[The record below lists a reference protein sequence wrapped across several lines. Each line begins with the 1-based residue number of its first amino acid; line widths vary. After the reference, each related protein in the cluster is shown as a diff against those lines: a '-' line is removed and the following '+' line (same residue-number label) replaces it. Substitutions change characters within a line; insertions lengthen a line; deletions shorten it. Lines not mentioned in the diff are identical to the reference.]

1 MRQVVGVDLFLNAS
15 GFFALLVLLIFPW
28 INPVPAETDVPPPGQ
43 IYVKITWNAHVDVD
57 LWLKSPDDPL
67 AVGYSRKDA
76 QTAWALLRD
85 DLGNDP
91 DPHNEETGFAR
102 SMPAGQYV
110 VNLHLYRGAAPMPV
124 QVEIVLMSPGK
135 PAVRFFSETIILYAE
150 KQERTVLSFRLD
162 DKGKLV
168 PFSVNKVFV
177 PLRSGA
183 K

>member
-1 MRQVVGVDLFLNAS
+1 MINIAARDLFLNALA
-15 GFFALLVLLIFPW
+15 FCLLVLIIILPW
-28 INPVPAETDVPPPGQ
+28 INPTPAQTEVPPPGQ
-43 IYVKITWNAHVDVD
+43 IYVKVTWNAHVDVD
-57 LWLKSPDDPL
+57 LWLKSPDDPK

-76 QTAWALLRD
+76 QTAFALLRD
-85 DLGNDP
+85 DLGTDP

-102 SMPAGQYV
+102 SMPAGLYV
-110 VNLHLYRGAAPMPV
+110 VNLHLFRGSPPMPV

-135 PAVRFFSETIILYAE
+135 PAVKFFSETIILYAE
-150 KQERTVLSFRLD
+150 KQERTVVAFRLD
-162 DKGKLV
+162 DRGRLV